1 MEAEVHT
8 AGGLSVLYGTEEVPL
23 GSLTFEAE
31 RVMRWAIP
39 ALCPRCSPGWN
50 KALIIDHCTF
60 LAQVFIL
67 RKAVVGVGTHVRAF
81 PEWKEEHVKHYS
93 EPPKD
98 HMVAWR
104 QRMADCFGFGFT
116 QVGLG

>member
-1 MEAEVHT
+1 M
-8 AGGLSVLYGTEEVPL
+8 
-23 GSLTFEAE
+23 
-31 RVMRWAIP
+31 
-39 ALCPRCSPGWN
+39 
-50 KALIIDHCTF
+50 
-60 LAQVFIL
+60 QVFIL
-67 RKAVVGVGTHVRAF
+67 RKAVVGVGGEVRVF
-81 PEWKEEHVKHYS
+81 HEWGERLKHYS